1 MLPQGFKHS
10 VNAEVMASLGARWKL
25 RCTGN
30 DPESRRK
37 LSMKKT
43 IATFLAPAALL
54 TATFAAQAG
63 TAADIAAKLQAA
75 GYGEIRD
82 VEFDGGLWEAEVRRA
97 DGRWGE
103 VALDEASGE
112 IFDAKASRVILD
124 ARAIAESLE
133 TAGYTEISDLDR
145 DGALW
150 EAEARDAQGTRV
162 ELRLSGYDARVLASD
177 VEYDD

>member
-1 MLPQGFKHS
+1 
-10 VNAEVMASLGARWKL
+10 
-25 RCTGN
+25 
-30 DPESRRK
+30 
-37 LSMKKT
+37 MKQRILLFT
-43 IATFLAPAALL
+43 AAAAL
-54 TATFAAQAG
+54 AAAGAAQAG
-63 TAADIAAKLQAA
+63 GAADVTARLQAA
-75 GYGEIRD
+75 GYAEVRD

-112 IFDAKASRVILD
+112 IFDAKDGRAVLD
-124 ARAIAESLE
+124 ARAIAQALE
-133 TAGYTEISDLDR
+133 AAGYTEIADLDR

-162 ELRLSGYDARVLASD
+162 ELRLSGHDGRVLASD